1 MIIKKLKDKT
11 LTSIF
16 GLTVLLIF
24 ISGSSIFAQYE
35 TRWMSAGSYHNWY
48 SEIGS
53 EIEEG
58 LEKSQQ
64 YGMRYPALYDY
75 TDIQAWKSL
84 WIGTTNFKDEQG
96 TSFPY
101 KVVHVGPRVNG
112 AFEFFPQQMT
122 TKSSIDPLPIVS
134 VDGIPSFRLPVKIE
148 EVDEEMPYDRMIINK
163 TTNQIGL
170 EMERRI
176 FQFSQPYHDNYV
188 VNEYIFTNTGNTDDD
203 EEIEMPN
210 NTLTDL
216 VFYFTY
222 RLAPSARTRYVIGN
236 SSGWGINTMIDARGD
251 GLGDKYGDPPAENFR
266 AQYIWH
272 GYYPNYNAPA
282 GIDADNIG
290 GPIFVPYTP
299 YTSINDTIGRLGAAQ
314 FAGIL
319 TVHADKSAQDSTD
332 DPNQPS
338 TVSWEESDDP
348 IFSNNDAYNLDK
360 MRQEYNLMT
369 KGLGHEGT
377 YGNEDR
383 HAYKTEPTGY
393 PGWIEP
399 TNDPALG
406 TGGGW
411 SAANGY
417 GPYTLAPGESVRI
430 VWAEAAAS
438 ISHDQTIEFGRQ
450 LKNGEITNVEK
461 NKRVFWGRDSLFQTF
476 RRILDAAENDFEIPQ
491 PPLPPKTFS
500 VDGGGDNITLS
511 WETYDDAANLQGFE
525 IYRAAGR
532 FDSNYYQIPEPGY
545 VFEPSARSYQD
556 TDLIRG
562 VDYYYYI
569 VSVGDAADNNGAGLT
584 PDGAL
589 RSSRYYTQTYDPS
602 NLKRPGVEDVSKFRI
617 VPNPF
622 VISADATNLRFPEQ
636 GDRLAFFDIPGQ
648 CTIQIFTE
656 LGELIYEVEHT
667 NGTGDEYWNSITS
680 SNQVIVSGIYI
691 AVVTN
696 LNTGDKEIQK
706 FAVIR

>member
-1 MIIKKLKDKT
+1 MIINNLKNKT
-11 LTSIF
+11 LKTFS
-16 GLTVLLIF
+16 GLIVLLIF
-24 ISGSSIFAQYE
+24 VSSSSIFAQYE

-48 SEIGS
+48 SAIGS

-58 LEKSQQ
+58 LEKRQQ
-64 YGMRYPALYDY
+64 FGMRYPALFEY

-84 WIGTTNFKDEQG
+84 WIGAADFTDEQG
-96 TSFPY
+96 TNYPH

-112 AFEFFPQQMT
+112 AFEFFAKDIKL
-122 TKSSIDPLPIVS
+122 KSKLDALPIVS
-134 VDGIPSFRLPVKIE
+134 VDGIPSFRRPITID
-148 EVDEEMPYDRMIINK
+148 EVDENMPFDRAIINL
-163 TTNQIGL
+163 TNNQLGL

-176 FQFSQPYHDNYV
+176 YQFSQPYHDNYII
-188 VNEYIFTNTGNTDDD
+188 NEYIFTNTGNTDDD
-203 EEIEMPN
+203 EEIELPD
-210 NTLTDL
+210 NTLKDL

-222 RLAPSARTRYVIGN
+222 RLAPSARTRN
-236 SSGWGINTMIDARGD
+236 SIANSTGWGINTMIDARGD
-251 GLGDKYGDPPAENFR
+251 GLGDKYGDPADENFR

-272 GYYPNYNAPA
+272 GYFPGFSGPNN
-282 GIDADNIG
+282 ADNIG
-290 GPIFVPYTP
+290 GPLFTPYVPYTSA
-299 YTSINDTIGRLGAAQ
+299 TDTIGRLGAAQ

-319 TVHADKSAQDSTD
+319 TLHADTSPQDQTD

-338 TVSWEESDDP
+338 TVSWEGSDEN
-348 IFSNNDAYNLDK
+348 IFSNNDAYNIDK
-360 MRQEYNLMT
+360 MNDEYRLMT
-369 KGLGHEGT
+369 KGLNNDGS

-383 HAYKTEPTGY
+383 HAYKVEPTGY

-406 TGGGW
+406 TSGGF

-417 GPYTLAPGESVRI
+417 GPYTLAPGDSIRI

-438 ISHDQTIEFGRQ
+438 ISHEETIKYGRMM
-450 LKNGEITNVEK
+450 KNGEITNKEK
-461 NKRVFWGRDSLFQTF
+461 NEIVFWGRDSLFQTF
-476 RRILDAAENDFEIPQ
+476 RRILDANENDFEIPQ

-500 VDGGGDNITLS
+500 VDGGGNNITLS
-511 WETYDDAANLQGFE
+511 WDVYEDDPKLAGFE

-532 FDSNYYQIPEPGY
+532 FDSTYYQIPEPGY
-545 VFEPSARSYQD
+545 VFDASARSYED
-556 TDLIRG
+556 TDLLRG

-584 PDGAL
+584 PPGAL
-589 RSSRYYTQTYDPS
+589 KSSRYYTQTYDPS
-602 NLKRPGVEDVSKFRI
+602 NLKRPGVEDLSQFRI

-656 LGELIYEVEHT
+656 LGELIYEIEHT

-696 LNTGDKEIQK
+696 LNTGEKKIQK